1 MIPGNAKSLWNAVK
15 IAKDLNVDPRSS
27 KMNQNNILLPNDDQ
41 PDQFASYCNDK
52 IITIMNTTI
61 DDGVY
66 NCRKNLMTR
75 LLKKLK
81 RSEMM
86 KPKQE

>member
-1 MIPGNAKSLWNAVK
+1 MLLKHVNMIPGNAKSLWNAVK

-52 IITIMNTTI
+52 IITIMNTTTI

-66 NCRKNLMTR
+66 NGRKNLRTR

-81 RSEMM
+81 RS
-86 KPKQE
+86 

>member
-41 PDQFASYCNDK
+41 PDQFACYYNDK
-52 IITIMNTTI
+52 L
-61 DDGVY
+61 Y
-66 NCRKNLMTR
+66 
-75 LLKKLK
+75 
-81 RSEMM
+81 
-86 KPKQE
+86 Q